1 MTIEVLPAR
10 FAPSSQ
16 TARDQQSV
24 ESADAAGGTLTVAP
38 DQACGTA
45 RATGTAM
52 ATKDDG
58 VSGGLPSGLLTFVF
72 TDIEASTRLYKVLG
86 DQVAGD
92 VFDLHNIHLRAAWDA
107 FGGHEVHTEGD
118 SFFVVFE
125 DPNQAIAACIDVQER
140 LAAVDWP
147 PGGDVRVRIGIHCGL
162 AAPRNND
169 YMALAVHQAA
179 RVMSAANG
187 NQVLVTDAILQR
199 VDPLQGATVA
209 RAGRYRLRDFDN
221 APTLYRIDSK
231 SLPANNQP
239 VRATPANHHNLVAR
253 LTSFVG
259 RDTDVATVS
268 DLLTPATAV
277 TLAGLGGMGKTRLA
291 IEVGLHVA
299 PTWESGVWMVE
310 LAEVVDPELIAE
322 EVASTIGVD
331 SASVGDRWDD
341 VIEFIGDK
349 AMLLILDNV
358 EHLIDDV
365 AELVPRLLRACPNCA
380 VLSTT
385 REPLNCQ
392 GEVVYRL
399 NPLDLRPETKDSCL
413 IPSVELFIDRA
424 QAVRPD
430 FSCESEQIAEV
441 LEICRDLDGLPL
453 AIEIAAAQVGV
464 LQLGEI
470 RSGLNNRFRL
480 LRSRDRALPERQRTM
495 EGLLGWSYQL
505 LTESEQRAFRR
516 LAVFG
521 GSFSKEAAEAALAG
535 DGIDPDDV
543 PELVWTLVDKSL
555 IAADLSDSATRY
567 RLLESVQQYAMRLL
581 IDNDQPVLVAQGLA
595 EWLLKKIAP
604 WRPND
609 LAWLGDVALE
619 LPNIRNVV
627 DLIGDSNPEVAQQL
641 MCSVGRYRDSVQAYR
656 AGVDELTGAVRSLTA
671 PTPARVALLAELA
684 DLHLRMVDFSTAER
698 LLNEAES
705 LQDEVGPP
713 QWNEVAVARSRG
725 VLATQTG
732 DFETALELANAALAQ
747 DIAPRAAARMWS
759 VAGIALSSMGDLD
772 RGLDALEQSLGIYIE
787 LNDAAAI
794 AIAHSNVAE
803 AAWRLGITDKAA
815 HHQCACLDDGLAI
828 GQQVAIAN
836 SLIMAARLAHD
847 IGDWRAAVTMRLWA
861 KAKLGEHG
869 HEMYDDEQLAL
880 DTALEA
886 ATQEHGSATLTN
898 LIESTAALTVIK
910 AAAYAYRTF
919 QLATERSAAPA
930 S

>member
-1 MTIEVLPAR
+1 
-10 FAPSSQ
+10 
-16 TARDQQSV
+16 
-24 ESADAAGGTLTVAP
+24 
-38 DQACGTA
+38 
-45 RATGTAM
+45 M
-52 ATKDDG
+52 ASNEDG
-58 VSGGLPSGLLTFVF
+58 RTERLPSGLLTFVF

-86 DQVAGD
+86 DQIAGD
-92 VFDLHNIHLRAAWDA
+92 VFDVHNIHLRAAWDA

-125 DPNQAIAACIDVQER
+125 DPNHAVAACVSVQER

-147 PGGDVRVRIGIHCGL
+147 VGGEVRVRIGMHCGL
-162 AAPRNND
+162 AAPRNDD

-199 VDPLQGATVA
+199 LDPLQGATVA
-209 RAGRYRLRDFDN
+209 RAGRYRLRDFDE
-221 APTLYRIDSK
+221 APTLYRIDS
-231 SLPANNQP
+231 SSSTRNDHPP
-239 VRATPANHHNLVAR
+239 RATPASHHNLVPR

-259 RDTDVATVS
+259 READVEAVS
-268 DLLTPATAV
+268 ALLTPATAV
-277 TLAGLGGMGKTRLA
+277 SVAGLGGMGKTRLA

-299 PTWESGVWMVE
+299 PTWEHGVWMVE

-322 EVASTIGVD
+322 EVASSIGVD

-358 EHLIDDV
+358 EHLIGDV
-365 AELVPRLLRACPNCA
+365 AALVPKLLRRCPNST

-399 NPLDLRPETKDSCL
+399 NPLDLAAQADDPCL
-413 IPSVELFIDRA
+413 ISSVELFVDRA
-424 QAVRPD
+424 QAVATD
-430 FSCESEQIAEV
+430 FSCSPAELDDV
-441 LEICRDLDGLPL
+441 LEICRHLDGLPL

-470 RSGLNNRFRL
+470 RSGLSSRFRL

-505 LTESEQRAFRR
+505 LSETEQRAFRR

-535 DGIDPDDV
+535 EGIDADDV
-543 PELVWTLVDKSL
+543 PELIWTLVDKSL
-555 IAADLSDSATRY
+555 VTADLSDSSTRY

-581 IDNDQPVLVAQGLA
+581 IDTDDTTRVAMQLAGWLLELVAP
-595 EWLLKKIAP
+595 WL
-604 WRPND
+604 PND
-609 LAWLGDVALE
+609 RTWLGHVALE
-619 LPNIRNVV
+619 MANVRATV
-627 DLIGDSNPEVAQQL
+627 DLIGEIGPEVAQQL
-641 MCSVGRYRDSVQAYR
+641 MCSVGRYRDTMQSYH
-656 AGVDELTGAVRSLTA
+656 AGVDELTAAAKSLTA
-671 PTPARVALLAELA
+671 ATPARVALLAELA
-684 DLHLRMVDFSTAER
+684 DLHLRMVDFPSAER

-713 QWNEVAVARSRG
+713 TWNEVAVTRSRG

-732 DFETALELANAALAQ
+732 DFETALDLAKGALSQ
-747 DIAPRAAARMWS
+747 DISLRGAARMWS
-759 VAGIALSSMGDLD
+759 LAGIALSTMGDLD
-772 RGLDALEQSLGIYIE
+772 QGLDALEQSLDIYVQ
-787 LNDAAAI
+787 LQDAAAI

-803 AAWRLGITDKAA
+803 AAWRLGATKKAA
-815 HHQCACLDDGLAI
+815 HHQRACLDDGLAI

-836 SLIMAARLAHD
+836 SLIMAARLAQD
-847 IGDWRAAVTMRLWA
+847 LGEWRSAVTMRLWA

-869 HEMYDDEQLAL
+869 HEMYDDEQRAL
-880 DTALEA
+880 DEALDA
-886 ATQEHGSATLTN
+886 AEREQGSTILTN
-898 LIESTAALTVIK
+898 LIESTATLNAID
-910 AAAYAYRTF
+910 AAEYAYETF
-919 QLATERSAAPA
+919 RLAANTSEAVGR
-930 S
+930 